1 MVSESCGH
9 LYKFNRQPVTS
20 DIPQGSALGQDCK
33 MLMIC
38 AVGQTE
44 PQQVFRLCQLMGE
57 STVDVLE
64 GCFAALRKF
73 DRPEK
78 WENAMSHTQV
88 GISLCNWLEGSFVEK
103 DLGVLGRQ

>member
-1 MVSESCGH
+1 M
-9 LYKFNRQPVTS
+9 
-20 DIPQGSALGQDCK
+20 
-33 MLMIC
+33 
-38 AVGQTE
+38 
-44 PQQVFRLCQLMGE
+44 
-57 STVDVLE
+57 VDVLE